1 MTSEWHS
8 STDPNSGS
16 SDIRRTAEPYD
27 NQPMSG
33 RTVLIVEDECLVGED
48 LADALREAGAE
59 VIGPAETLP
68 QAMRIVQKANV
79 LDCALLDIDLDGVAV
94 FPLVGELRTAG
105 TRILFLTGLRRD
117 SIPKEFA
124 DVACISKPTG
134 AVRVVEELNAMLGPV
149 PTAA

>member
-1 MTSEWHS
+1 MTNEWQS
-8 STDPNSGS
+8 STDRNSG
-16 SDIRRTAEPYD
+16 IGGTADPSED
-27 NQPMSG
+27 QPMNG

-48 LADALREAGAE
+48 LAEALREAGAE
-59 VIGPAETLP
+59 VIGPVETLP
-68 QAMRIVQKANV
+68 QAMRIVQKGNA

-105 TRILFLTGLRRD
+105 AGILFLTGVRCD

-124 DVACISKPTG
+124 DVACISKPIA
-134 AVRVVEELNAMLGPV
+134 AVRVVRELTAMLGPI